1 MLGFELSEFAEDV
14 SRENAGTEN
23 NANETK
29 AWISLP
35 KVLSAP
41 NTNSR
46 LIYKTAAPCFA
57 KEQGA
62 CAIKKHLH
70 ILNAV
75 FY

>member
-1 MLGFELSEFAEDV
+1 MLGFERSEFAEDV
-14 SRENAGTEN
+14 SRKNAGTEN
-23 NANETK
+23 NANEAK
-29 AWISLP
+29 VWISLP

-41 NTNSR
+41 NKNSR

-62 CAIKKHLH
+62 CVIKKHLH